1 MDPVK
6 ILKRAWHILW
16 SYRALWVFGLILAL
30 ATAGSSGGGSNNG
43 SRYTYNLD
51 NNEMQRLPQD
61 IRQGI
66 EEFTRDMERL
76 FDEGP
81 GQVDFPSE
89 QLTALIWI
97 IVAFTLVM
105 IVLGIV
111 VAIGRYVSETAVIR
125 MVNEYED
132 SETKMTVR
140 EGFRIGW
147 SRTSWR
153 LFLINLIVNLPGILL
168 MLVLISIGIGIY
180 FTVMNGNPTF
190 APFSVIAMIGIVFLL
205 IFVVVIAS
213 IFLHL
218 LRQFVWRVSALEELG
233 VVESFNRGWALVREN
248 WKSVGLMW
256 IVMIGLGI
264 VWVIV
269 SIILFFLS
277 IPLLIV
283 TGAIALVISAIP
295 ALLLVGLFHL
305 FLGNVLAW
313 VLGIVMVLPLFF
325 TIAFSPWLLVGSW
338 QSVFTSSVWTLT
350 YREIKAMP
358 NGKVEVAEIPAAS

>member
-43 SRYTYNLD
+43 SRFQYNAD
-51 NNEMQRLPQD
+51 QSDIQRLPENL
-61 IRQGI
+61 RQGV
-66 EEFTRDMERL
+66 EEFTQGMERL
-76 FDEGP
+76 FREGP
-81 GQVDFPSE
+81 SHAGIPQE

-97 IVAFTLVM
+97 VVIFTLVM
-105 IVLGIV
+105 IVFGII

-132 SETKMTVR
+132 SESKMTVR

-153 LFLINLIVNLPGILL
+153 LFLINLIVNLPAILL
-168 MLVLISIGIGIY
+168 MLVLISTGIGIY
-180 FTVMNGNPTF
+180 FTVRNGSPTF
-190 APFSVIAMIGIVFLL
+190 APLSIVAMIGIVFLL
-205 IFVVVIAS
+205 IFVVVIAT

-218 LRQFVWRVSALEELG
+218 FRHFVWRVSALEDLS

-256 IVMIGLGI
+256 LVMIGLGI
-264 VWVIV
+264 AWVIA

-358 NGKVEVAEIPAAS
+358 NGKVEVAEIPATS

>member
-30 ATAGSSGGGSNNG
+30 ATAGSSGGGGNNG
-43 SRYTYNLD
+43 SRFQYNAD
-51 NNEMQRLPQD
+51 QTDMQRLPD
-61 IRQGI
+61 DLRQGM
-66 EEFTRDMERL
+66 EKFTQEMERF

-81 GQVDFPSE
+81 GHVDIPQE
-89 QLTALIWI
+89 QITALIWI
-97 IVAFTLVM
+97 VVVFTLVM
-105 IVLGIV
+105 LVFGVI

-132 SETKMTVR
+132 SDTKMTVR

-153 LFLINLIVNLPGILL
+153 LFLINLIVSLPAILL
-168 MLVLISIGIGIY
+168 MLVFISSGIGIY
-180 FTVMNGNPTF
+180 FAVRNGNFTF
-190 APFSVIAMIGIVFLL
+190 APFTIVALIGIAFLL
-205 IFVVVIAS
+205 IFVVIIAS
-213 IFLHL
+213 IFLNL
-218 LRQFVWRVSALEELG
+218 LRHFVWRVSALEEVG
-233 VVESFNRGWALVREN
+233 VQESFRRGWALVREN

-264 VWVIV
+264 AWAIT

-283 TGAIALVISAIP
+283 TGVVALVISAIP

-338 QSVFTSSVWTLT
+338 QTVFTSSVWTLT

-358 NGKVEVAEIPAAS
+358 NGKEEVAEIPATS

>member
-30 ATAGSSGGGSNNG
+30 GTAGSSGGGSNNG
-43 SRYTYNLD
+43 SRIQYNAD
-51 NNEMQRLPQD
+51 QTDIQRLPENM
-61 IRQGI
+61 RQGV
-66 EEFTRDMERL
+66 EEFIQGMERL
-76 FDEGP
+76 FREGP
-81 GQVDFPSE
+81 SHVGIPQE

-97 IVAFTLVM
+97 VVVFTLVM
-105 IVLGIV
+105 IMFGVI

-132 SETKMTVR
+132 SDTKMTVR

-153 LFLINLIVNLPGILL
+153 LFLINLIANSPFILWGLVMLSVVIGLLFAGWNGNLSLTP
-168 MLVLISIGIGIY
+168 
-180 FTVMNGNPTF
+180 FTVV
-190 APFSVIAMIGIVFLL
+190 SMIGVFFLVS
-205 IFVVVIAS
+205 FMVIIMTIALRL
-213 IFLHL
+213 F
-218 LRQFVWRVSALEELG
+218 RQFVWRVSALEDLG

-256 IVMIGLGI
+256 LVMIGLGI
-264 VWVIV
+264 AWVIA

-358 NGKVEVAEIPAAS
+358 NGKVEVAEIPATS